1 MRFLAVIGLIAIV
14 RGECC
19 NEEFSARSDV
29 RWKFR
34 LIDGLLTNFIGADE
48 SCAF

>member
-19 NEEFSARSDV
+19 YDRFSARSDV
-29 RWKFR
+29 GSKFR
-34 LIDGLLTNFIGADE
+34 LIDRLTNVIGADE